1 MNRFHSPRVAVSV
14 LLCAAAI
21 MFVPVSAQSDAT
33 TPIGALWEVT
43 SQMSME
49 GMDMKMPARKM
60 KVCTPVNWTAPPGS
74 NNEEQGCVNSDY
86 LRVEDTVT
94 WTSTC
99 TGAQAMS
106 GQGEIKFTG
115 DDAYTG
121 AINYASDEGAIVIKL
136 DGHRI
141 GDCDKPR

>member
-1 MNRFHSPRVAVSV
+1 MNRIHSPRVVAY
-14 LLCAAAI
+14 LLLFLAASS
-21 MFVPVSAQSDAT
+21 FSPVFAQSDASA
-33 TPIGALWEVT
+33 PIGALWEVT

-49 GMDMKMPARKM
+49 GMAMQLPARKM
-60 KVCTPVNWTAPPGS
+60 NVCAPVNWTEPPGS
-74 NNEEQGCVNSDY
+74 DNEEQGCSNSDY
-86 LRVEDTVT
+86 QRNEDTVT

-99 TGAQAMS
+99 AGSQAMT
-106 GQGEIKFTG
+106 GKGEITFTG
-115 DDAYTG
+115 EDAYNG